1 MSLQD
6 PISDMLVRI
15 KNAQMVSKKTVSFPA
30 SKMKTS
36 ILKVLEAEG
45 YIAGFSTDDAV
56 KSQTSVELK
65 YYEGSA
71 VIEEIRRVSRPG
83 LRIYKGSTEFPVV
96 KGGLGIAVVSTC
108 QGVMTAASARN
119 KNLGGELLCVVA

>member
-6 PISDMLVRI
+6 PVSDMLVRI
-15 KNAQMVSKKTVSFPA
+15 KNAQAVSKKFIVFPA
-30 SKMKTS
+30 SKLKTS
-36 ILKVLEAEG
+36 ILAVLKDEGFILNYETDAE
-45 YIAGFSTDDAV
+45 
-56 KSQTSVELK
+56 KKPQTQVELK
-65 YYEGSA
+65 YYEDKP

-83 LRIYKGSTEFPVV
+83 LRIYKGKDSLPVV

-108 QGVMTAASARN
+108 QGVMTAASARA